1 LGATGIGFAEHVDVP
16 TTNVGKVDAFFHA
29 GGPRFFRRQ
38 ADSFLRQFHLTVA
51 RVNVLLKFRHELE
64 SAFELW
70 RNLDKPLKT
79 TPKVKIGAVLALV
92 VLCCRFV
99 IAEPS
104 NDGISSEQVI
114 SNYLAAAQ
122 AHQDVLYGASMEV
135 SIDAS
140 VPSLKKQG
148 KLEALRK
155 ISGLGKIT
163 YKVLGFQGDD
173 TIKNE
178 VIARYLEAE
187 QKGQESHDLA
197 ITPENYK
204 FKFRGRHTLNTGQE
218 IYVVFLTPRKKV
230 VGLFKG
236 EMWLDAKT
244 YLPVLESGKF
254 VKPPSIFFKRVE
266 FVRELAIQN
275 GASVPKRMSS
285 TIEAR
290 LVGRVNLSV
299 EYSHF
304 DFSQASSPRSEP
316 TSKISAQPPPT
327 STAAVK

>member
-1 LGATGIGFAEHVDVP
+1 LAAVSSNSSQG
-16 TTNVGKVDAFFHA
+16 
-29 GGPRFFRRQ
+29 Q
-38 ADSFLRQFHLTVA
+38 S
-51 RVNVLLKFRHELE
+51 LLKSRQKLE
-64 SAFELW
+64 TLYDVRS
-70 RNLDKPLKT
+70 NLEKT
-79 TPKVKIGAVLALV
+79 LTTAHNLRRGVVLGLV
-92 VLCCRFV
+92 MLCCRFV
-99 IAEPS
+99 AAEPS
-104 NDGISSEQVI
+104 SDGISSEQVI

-122 AHQDVLYGASMEV
+122 AHQDALHGASMEV

-140 VPSLKKQG
+140 VPSWKKQG

-155 ISGLGKIT
+155 ISDLGKTT
-163 YKVLGFQGDD
+163 YKILGFQGDD

-187 QKGQESHDLA
+187 QKGQESQSLA

-204 FKFRGRHTLNTGQE
+204 FKFKGLHTLNTGQQ
-218 IYVVFLTPRKKV
+218 IYVIFLTPRKKV

-244 YLPVLESGKF
+244 YLPILESGKL

-266 FVRELAIQN
+266 FVRELDIQN

-290 LVGRVNLSV
+290 LIGRVNLSV

-304 DFSQASSPRSEP
+304 DFSQASSSHSEP
-316 TSKISAQPPPT
+316 TSKALAQPTP
-327 STAAVK
+327 TAAAVLK